1 MGEMVFEN
9 VNGVH
14 GNEERCHVYII
25 IELEISPQHFT
36 VTAGSTFC
44 LGTIF
49 FKFWSSRQLK
59 SRGRVLWSNSTRT
72 WVKINI
78 GGFGF

>member
-1 MGEMVFEN
+1 MSFEVWGN
-9 VNGVH
+9 DFRIVNGVH
-14 GNEERCHVYII
+14 GKEERCHVYIN

-49 FKFWSSRQLK
+49 FKVLPSRQLN
-59 SRGRVLWSNSTRT
+59 SRERVLWSNFIHT
-72 WVKINI
+72 WVKVI
-78 GGFGF
+78 